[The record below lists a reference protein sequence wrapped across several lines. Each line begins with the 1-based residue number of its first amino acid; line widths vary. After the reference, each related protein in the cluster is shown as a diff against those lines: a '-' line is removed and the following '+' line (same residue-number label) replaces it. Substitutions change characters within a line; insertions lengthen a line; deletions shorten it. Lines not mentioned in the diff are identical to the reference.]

1 VNVLDPISVKCQERF
16 SRTIQWMSIPLAGVR
31 HELSAHA
38 GLVNKLDKLDF
49 AKQKYDVQLLRS

>member
-1 VNVLDPISVKCQERF
+1 VNVLDPISVKCQGCF

-38 GLVNKLDKLDF
+38 GLLNKLDF